1 MKVFKPAILWRIKWL
16 VYSQKW
22 AITVNDSD
30 DDFEPPSKKVKLQL
44 REEKI
49 DIPAYIR
56 ICNF

>member
-1 MKVFKPAILWRIKWL
+1 MPS
-16 VYSQKW
+16 SQKW

-49 DIPAYIR
+49 DIRTCVR
-56 ICNF
+56 IFNF